1 VELILLMLRSKRL
14 KIKLP
19 FWISYGSL
27 ALFFIFLG
35 IFLVH
40 LLNSSINSILQPKAI
55 EVGVFPDKPL
65 QTGSISQVQR
75 RKIKLDTQSSRF
87 ILRSGIPLLDQ
98 TSGED
103 DPFHL
108 FHLNWAGIYWKLA
121 ANINQTTPQELLKAQ
136 IPLLA
141 FVKPKMIV
149 MPPAKKVQPIITP
162 DKKPDITELDQQ
174 LPEIPLA
181 DQDPVVL
188 IYHTHTSESYIP
200 ESGKSH
206 TNNSKGD
213 IVKVG
218 AHLKKVL
225 EEKYGIKT
233 IHSDTIHD
241 TYPFRESYQRS
252 QVTLKKYLNEY
263 PSIQV
268 VLDIHRDATPGVNA
282 TCTINNEKATNI
294 LIVVGTDKM
303 GLSHP
308 NWKKNH
314 HFASELTEAM
324 NLYYPNL
331 SSGIIVSKARYNQH
345 LHERALILEF
355 GDHQSE
361 LKEAYYAAE
370 LFAKILAL
378 KIKQGLNN

>member
-1 VELILLMLRSKRL
+1 MLRLKRL
-14 KIKLP
+14 KIKIP
-19 FWISYGSL
+19 FWISYSSL
-27 ALFFIFLG
+27 ALFLIFLG
-35 IFLVH
+35 VFLVH
-40 LLNSSINSILQPKAI
+40 IFRLSTSFIFQPEVL
-55 EVGVFPDKPL
+55 EVGAFPVKPL
-65 QTGSISQVQR
+65 QTGSVPQAQR
-75 RKIKLDTQSSRF
+75 RLIKLNAQSSRF
-87 ILRSGIPLLDQ
+87 ILRSGIPLLEQ

-103 DPFHL
+103 DPFRL

-121 ANINQTTPQELLKAQ
+121 GNINQTTPQELLKAQ

-141 FVKPKMIV
+141 FVRPKMITI
-149 MPPAKKVQPIITP
+149 PPAKIVQPIVTP
-162 DKKPDITELDQQ
+162 DQPDVPELNPGLPDIPLSDQ
-174 LPEIPLA
+174 E
-181 DQDPVVL
+181 PVVL

-206 TNNSKGD
+206 ANNGKGD

-218 AHLKKVL
+218 AHIKKIL

-252 QVTLKKYLNEY
+252 QVTLKKYLDEY
-263 PSIQV
+263 PSIQI

-282 TCTINNEKATNI
+282 TCTINGEKATNI

-303 GLSHP
+303 GLPHP

-314 HFASELTEAM
+314 HFATELTEAM

-331 SSGIIVSKARYNQH
+331 SNGIIVSKARYNQH
-345 LHERALILEF
+345 LHQRALILEF
-355 GDHQSE
+355 GDHQSR

-370 LFAKILAL
+370 LFTEILAQ
-378 KIKQGLNN
+378 KIKQGLLNN